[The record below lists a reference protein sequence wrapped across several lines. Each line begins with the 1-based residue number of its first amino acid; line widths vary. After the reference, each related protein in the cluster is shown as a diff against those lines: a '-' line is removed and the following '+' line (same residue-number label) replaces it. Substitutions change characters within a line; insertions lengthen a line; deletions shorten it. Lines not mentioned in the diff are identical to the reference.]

1 MKCNN
6 CSFESEQDFA
16 FCPNCSAPA
25 GERIVNPVGE
35 KVMAALKDKMF
46 LAICV
51 LLTVASA
58 ISTFSGG
65 GIPAIIILHTV
76 FLWIAYSKVQKNIV
90 DTKQLRNLSGT
101 VYAQYV
107 VLNVLSIILLVS
119 GVISVILT
127 LVFGGLDL
135 PESILAHFGD
145 INLDISSA
153 LVMLSGWLIF
163 AVFTVIAAVM
173 LVVNVLI
180 WRKIHRF
187 AKSVYQSIDTYTQ
200 NLQYADAVKTCL
212 LVLGVLDAVSAGY
225 VLVNGGF
232 ITAIS
237 NACLAAATILASQ
250 LVGKYLADKQ

>member
-25 GERIVNPVGE
+25 GEPVSVSEPIVNPVGE
-35 KVMAALKDKMF
+35 RVMAALKDKMF

-107 VLNVLSIILLVS
+107 VLNVLSIIFPVLCPGLRKS
-119 GVISVILT
+119 GL
-127 LVFGGLDL
+127 
-135 PESILAHFGD
+135 
-145 INLDISSA
+145 
-153 LVMLSGWLIF
+153 M
-163 AVFTVIAAVM
+163 
-173 LVVNVLI
+173 
-180 WRKIHRF
+180 K
-187 AKSVYQSIDTYTQ
+187 Y
-200 NLQYADAVKTCL
+200 
-212 LVLGVLDAVSAGY
+212 
-225 VLVNGGF
+225 
-232 ITAIS
+232 S
-237 NACLAAATILASQ
+237 NS
-250 LVGKYLADKQ
+250 